1 MHALRSIIVARRT
14 LLALYAL
21 AVATLGFAHK
31 PASVT
36 KLLDAAAYT
45 LPDGSVAVLCV
56 ANGTNGGG
64 NNGAHVSA
72 YCAACLLS
80 GAPGI
85 LPPDYLAKAAP
96 PQLLLRAA
104 TPHLGVHVIACRQA
118 HAQARAP
125 PGVASV

>member
-1 MHALRSIIVARRT
+1 MHTLRSIAARKT

-21 AVATLGFAHK
+21 AVATLGFAHT
-31 PASVT
+31 PVVAA

-56 ANGTNGGG
+56 
-64 NNGAHVSA
+64 NNGASGDGGSGAHVGA
-72 YCAACLLS
+72 FCAACLLS

-85 LPPDYLAKAAP
+85 LPPDHLADVTP
-96 PQLLLRAA
+96 PLLLLRTAI
-104 TPHLGVHVIACRQA
+104 PYIGVHCVACRQA

-125 PGVASV
+125 PRFASV